1 MIRTATYSLIR
12 CLLPCL
18 LLWIA
23 CVSLDCSGGGERRK
37 STSADSIAMEPRHAV
52 GFSIARRGNALL
64 LKVNNPW
71 QHASNVEFEYLLT
84 PDASP
89 DNPREIK
96 TPVTRVVCMSTTHI
110 AFISALGETSTIK
123 GVSGLRHVSDTLVR
137 AAAARGETLE
147 TGYDSNLSYE
157 TIYSLKP
164 DVVFAYGVA
173 GEFAPVEKKLGEL
186 GVKVVYIGEYLE
198 ETPLGKAEWL
208 IAVAAFFGRMNEA
221 AAIFDRIEADYNGVK
236 TLARASSSKPS
247 VMMNLPYKDVWYMP
261 GTKNYMVKFI
271 EDAGA
276 AYIYPQNNHRESAP
290 VSAEKAFALAWK
302 ADFWLIGNAPVSLDD
317 MKAFDSRVTGVP
329 AFKRKRIYNS
339 NLRTN
344 GFGDDFWES
353 GIVKPEV
360 VLKDLIKIFHPDLLP
375 QHESYFYR
383 HLE

>member
-1 MIRTATYSLIR
+1 MTARISTCCSSL
-12 CLLPCL
+12 CL

-23 CVSLDCSGGGERRK
+23 CVSPACSGGGERRPPAGAD
-37 STSADSIAMEPRHAV
+37 TSAVEPRHAL
-52 GFSIARRGNALL
+52 GFSIARRGDALL
-64 LKVNNPW
+64 LKVKNPW
-71 QHASNVEFEYLLT
+71 QYASDVEFEYLLT
-84 PDASP
+84 PAASP

-96 TPVTRVVCMSTTHI
+96 TPATRVVCMSTTHI

-147 TGYDSNLSYE
+147 TGYDANLSYE

-164 DVVFAYGVA
+164 DVLFAYGVA
-173 GEFAPVEKKLGEL
+173 GEFVPIEKKLNEIGI
-186 GVKVVYIGEYLE
+186 KVVYIGEYLE

-208 IAVAAFFGRMNEA
+208 IAVAAFFGRMKEA
-221 AAIFDRIEADYNGVK
+221 AAIFDRIEADYEQVGK
-236 TLARASSSKPS
+236 SARGCPTKPS
-247 VMMNLPYKDVWYMP
+247 VMINLPYKDVWYMP
-261 GTKNYMVKFI
+261 GMKNYMVKFI

-276 AYIYPQNNHRESAP
+276 KYVYPQNNRRESVP

-302 ADFWLIGNAPVSLDD
+302 ADFWLIGNASASLDE
-317 MKAFDSRVTGVP
+317 MKAFDSRIAGVP
-329 AFKRKRIYNS
+329 AFKRKKIYNR
-339 NLRTN
+339 NLRAN

-360 VLKDLIKIFHPDLLP
+360 ILKDLIKIFHPDLLP
-375 QHESYFYR
+375 EHESYFYR

>member
-1 MIRTATYSLIR
+1 
-12 CLLPCL
+12 L

-23 CVSLDCSGGGERRK
+23 CVSPACSGGGERRPPAGAD
-37 STSADSIAMEPRHAV
+37 TSAVEPRHAL
-52 GFSIARRGNALL
+52 GFSIARRGDALL
-64 LKVNNPW
+64 LKVKNPW
-71 QHASNVEFEYLLT
+71 QYASDVEFEYLLT
-84 PDASP
+84 PAASP

-96 TPVTRVVCMSTTHI
+96 TPATRVVCMSTTHI

-147 TGYDSNLSYE
+147 TGYDANLSYE

-164 DVVFAYGVA
+164 DVLFAYGVA
-173 GEFAPVEKKLGEL
+173 GEFVPIEKKLNEIGI
-186 GVKVVYIGEYLE
+186 KVVYIGEYLE

-208 IAVAAFFGRMNEA
+208 IAVAAFFGRMKEA
-221 AAIFDRIEADYNGVK
+221 AAIFDRIEADYEQVGK
-236 TLARASSSKPS
+236 SARGCPTKPS
-247 VMMNLPYKDVWYMP
+247 VMINLPYKDVWYMP
-261 GTKNYMVKFI
+261 GMKNYMVKFI

-276 AYIYPQNNHRESAP
+276 KYVYPQNNRRESVP

-302 ADFWLIGNAPVSLDD
+302 ADFWLIGNASASLDE
-317 MKAFDSRVTGVP
+317 MKAFDSRIAGVP
-329 AFKRKRIYNS
+329 AFKRKKIYNR
-339 NLRTN
+339 NLRAN

-360 VLKDLIKIFHPDLLP
+360 ILKDLIKIFHPDLLP
-375 QHESYFYR
+375 EHESYFYR